1 VSADRPPTDD
11 GPLVAVASA
20 LPLVAYG
27 TILLLRTPLRRPA
40 TELVSRNALADLCW
54 LRGRW
59 LLSFLLD
66 RTESVGAADYVDGW
80 HVADRQ
86 LRRRLER
93 YLDQTS
99 DVVAHLLV
107 APAVDRR
114 LAETMPADLVAAF
127 RQFIADAPPG
137 SSVEELLGEAV
148 EVSQRLLDQ
157 PDAAFYP

>member
-1 VSADRPPTDD
+1 MNAGRPSTDD

-40 TELVSRNALADLCW
+40 SELVSRNALADLCW

-66 RTESVGAADYVDGW
+66 RTESVGASDYVDGW
-80 HVADRQ
+80 RIADRQ

-99 DVVAHLLV
+99 DLVAHLLV

-114 LAETMPADLVAAF
+114 VADSMPADLVAAF

-137 SSVEELLGEAV
+137 SPIEELLADAV
-148 EVSQRLLDQ
+148 AVSQRLLDQ
-157 PDAAFYP
+157 PDAAYYP